1 MEKTTPGHHL
11 TSWGGR
17 TIRSRG
23 HPQPPTS
30 REGKTIAILG
40 QVARIPR
47 KRQHV
52 GTSRTPADAGAP
64 KRVSPPKPR
73 RTDKRSSDSQ
83 QNASPILA
91 SPSTYQTRSHYSL
104 DSPVPFW
111 NLPPPTWN
119 LDTPVPPVPKKKKAK
134 HRKPKPRPP
143 VEHRHTHATFCRD
156 PLCMFHR

>member
-23 HPQPPTS
+23 HPQPPMS
-30 REGKTIAILG
+30 REGETIAIPG

-52 GTSRTPADAGAP
+52 GTSRTSANAGAP
-64 KRVSPPKPR
+64 KRVPSSKPHRTYKR
-73 RTDKRSSDSQ
+73 RDDSRRK
-83 QNASPILA
+83 ASPILA
-91 SPSTYQTRSHYSL
+91 SPTTYQTSSHYSL

-119 LDTPVPPVPKKKKAK
+119 LDPPDPPAPKKKAK

-143 VEHRHTHATFCRD
+143 VEHRHTHAAFCRD
-156 PLCMFHR
+156 PLCIFHC